1 MFGTSGIRGRVGDE
15 VTAALALS
23 VGRAV
28 ASEGTTGSSSAAT
41 FESGSML
48 VEAVGA
54 GLRECGADVV
64 EVGVEAT
71 PTIARAVHHLEADAG
86 SW

>member
-1 MFGTSGIRGRVGDE
+1 
-15 VTAALALS
+15 
-23 VGRAV
+23 
-28 ASEGTTGSSSAAT
+28 
-41 FESGSML
+41 ML